1 MENFCCRAQRLDG
14 QGAVEG
20 YIYEHKPPILC
31 PLGDVESRRE
41 PSKWY
46 ILQTGFADWNMPRP
60 VEFIPVDPET
70 IEKFRKQGGAYYG
83 RSSNMQKDRRHH

>member
-60 VEFIPVDPET
+60 VEFIPVDPEN
-70 IEKFRKQGGAYYG
+70 IKKI
-83 RSSNMQKDRRHH
+83 S